1 MKLPARLE
9 PWRDVALP
17 VATYYKVDPALLLAV
32 VDRETNG
39 KNVIGD
45 HGFGVGLG
53 QVDKRSHP
61 FASCEDDTGKLV
73 ALDPWMGLS
82 YSARLLRRL
91 LDTFTGEVAPALAA
105 YNAGAGRV
113 RKALNALPSLCTA
126 ADRLAACD
134 SVTTGK
140 NYASDTLRRRDSFTG
155 ERGPLP

>member
-1 MKLPARLE
+1 MRLPQRLE
-9 PWRDVALP
+9 PWRALVVP
-17 VATYYKVDPALLLAV
+17 IAAHYKVDPALLLAV

-45 HGFGVGLG
+45 HGFGIGLG

-91 LDTFTGEVAPALAA
+91 LDTFSGEVAPALAA

-113 RKALNALPSLCTA
+113 RKALNALPATHTA
-126 ADRLAACD
+126 AERVTACD

-140 NYASDTLRRRDSFTG
+140 NYSSDTLRRRDSFTG